1 MCIAT
6 VYPIRAIALSIPL
19 VFSVFSLKAV
29 SDGVFNL
36 QPRQSYAE
44 KIPSRDRVIKD
55 DLLTNKFPSPQRV
68 LRKGEFLA

>member
-1 MCIAT
+1 MRLAT

-36 QPRQSYAE
+36 QPRQSMQ
-44 KIPSRDRVIKD
+44 KK
-55 DLLTNKFPSPQRV
+55 
-68 LRKGEFLA
+68 FLAVIESLKMIC